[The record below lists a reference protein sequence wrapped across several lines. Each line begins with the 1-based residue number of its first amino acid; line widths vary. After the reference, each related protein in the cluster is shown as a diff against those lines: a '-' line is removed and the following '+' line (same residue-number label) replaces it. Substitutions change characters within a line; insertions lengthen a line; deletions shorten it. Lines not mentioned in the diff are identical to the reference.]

1 MRLTVYTDYSLRLLM
16 YIALH
21 QGKLCTIEE
30 VSRGYNISK
39 NHLMKVAHELGMKGF
54 IEAIR
59 GRGGGLRL
67 AKPADQIRVGDVV
80 MSTEPDF
87 TLVECFDHHKNKCV
101 ITPVCKLIAVIAE
114 AERAF
119 LVTLNQYT
127 IADMIVEP
135 HVLKKFLIPTVE
147 V

>member
-16 YIALH
+16 YIAMH

-30 VSRGYNISK
+30 VSKAYNISK
-39 NHLMKVAHELGMKGF
+39 NHLMKVAHELGLKGF
-54 IEAIR
+54 IEAVR

-67 AKPADQIRVGDVV
+67 AKPASEIRVGDVV
-80 MSTEPDF
+80 RMTEPDF
-87 TLVECFDHHKNKCV
+87 TLVECFDHQKNRCV
-101 ITPVCKLIAVIAE
+101 ITPACRLISVIAE

-119 LVTLNQYT
+119 LLSLNRYT
-127 IADMIVEP
+127 IAEMVVEP
-135 HVLKKFLIPTVE
+135 QKLKRLLIPTLE